1 METDSAAGCGVSY
14 PPLRGIVQLTN
25 SDPFR
30 FRNWSFTNK
39 YAVNL
44 FSGKISFR
52 RSIFKKYSKNDESM
66 KNIRKKLFILFIISL
81 FILSC
86 ASRTTHVRSVEPTWK
101 RKPLEMMG
109 YTIQAGAFA
118 KVENAVRLTETL
130 KARGL
135 DSTYFKAADGLFKV
149 RFGNYPTKEM
159 ARQRAQVL

>member
-1 METDSAAGCGVSY
+1 
-14 PPLRGIVQLTN
+14 
-25 SDPFR
+25 
-30 FRNWSFTNK
+30 
-39 YAVNL
+39 
-44 FSGKISFR
+44 
-52 RSIFKKYSKNDESM
+52 M
-66 KNIRKKLFILFIISL
+66 KNNRKKLFILFIISL

-86 ASRTTHVRSVEPTWK
+86 ASRTTHVRSVEPAWK

-118 KVENAVRLTETL
+118 KVENAVRLTEKL

-159 ARQRAQVL
+159 ARQRAQDSDETKESIEAFYIVQPEDYALTDKSNTGQLSARSSG